1 MTILLT
7 GGTGKTSS
15 RIAPLLL
22 AQGIAVILASRS
34 GSAPA
39 GFTGCRFDWLDE
51 TTYANPFEQASDIT
65 ALYMV
70 APVAFDL
77 LAAMKPFTEYAISK
91 GVKRFVLLT
100 SSTIEAGGHAH
111 GKVHEYL
118 VERGVDYGVLRPTW
132 FMGRCTASPF
142 TPATHFVQLP
152 CNHPCIRYLP
162 LFLANSQQSLSFPSS
177 IILSFKPFSLN
188 AS

>member
-15 RIAPLLL
+15 RIAHLLNK
-22 AQGIAVILASRS
+22 QDVPVILASRS
-34 GSAPA
+34 GTAPT

-51 TTYANPFEQASDIT
+51 TTYGNPFEIEANIT

-77 LAAMKPFTEYAISK
+77 LAAMKPFTEYAINK

-100 SSTIEAGGHAH
+100 SSTTPKGGHAH

-118 VERGVDYGVLRPTW
+118 AERGVDYGVLRPTW
-132 FMGRCTASPF
+132 FMGKYTAQKP
-142 TPATHFVQLP
+142 
-152 CNHPCIRYLP
+152 
-162 LFLANSQQSLSFPSS
+162 
-177 IILSFKPFSLN
+177 ILSREGSPSAKFFCTLNSCASAIRHIPFFSYQLFIDPLT
-188 AS
+188 

>member
-15 RIAPLLL
+15 RIAHLLNK
-22 AQGIAVILASRS
+22 QDVPVILASRS
-34 GSAPA
+34 GTAPT

-51 TTYANPFEQASDIT
+51 TTYGNPFEIEANIT

-77 LAAMKPFTEYAISK
+77 LAVMKPFTEYAINK

-100 SSTIEAGGHAH
+100 SSTTPKGGHAH

-118 VERGVDYGVLRPTW
+118 AERGVDYGVLRPTW
-132 FMGRCTASPF
+132 FMGKYTGKSP
-142 TPATHFVQLP
+142 
-152 CNHPCIRYLP
+152 Y
-162 LFLANSQQSLSFPSS
+162 
-177 IILSFKPFSLN
+177 
-188 AS
+188 